1 MSDPVTVEGGGSI
14 LTWALGALGA
24 IGTGLG
30 AFSLTR
36 SVSHGE
42 DIKEIKATCLARGQM
57 NDDMKDRLD
66 RMENKQDRMNDK
78 LDRLLER

>member
-1 MSDPVTVEGGGSI
+1 MSVDADTGPGLLS
-14 LTWALGALGA
+14 WALGALGA

-30 AFSLTR
+30 SFALTR

-42 DIKEIKATCLARGQM
+42 KIRAIEATCVARAAA
-57 NDDMKDRLD
+57 NEDMKARMDRIED
-66 RMENKQDRMNDK
+66 KQDRMNEK